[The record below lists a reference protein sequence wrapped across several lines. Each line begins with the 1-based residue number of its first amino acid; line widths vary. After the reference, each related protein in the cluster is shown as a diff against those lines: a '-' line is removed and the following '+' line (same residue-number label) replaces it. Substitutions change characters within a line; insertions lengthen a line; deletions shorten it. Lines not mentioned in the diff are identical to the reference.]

1 MSSKL
6 ILKLYNRRRGQSH
19 APGLCLPFYLPP
31 AKNLAY
37 GKQSFEDESAHNY
50 YDEAVA
56 WGSSYPTGGEDPAIT
71 DSDDDNDEEEEE
83 TEESGSNDDTSGME
97 PHQDLSDSSAQCT

>member
-1 MSSKL
+1 
-6 ILKLYNRRRGQSH
+6 
-19 APGLCLPFYLPP
+19 LCLPFYLLP

>member
-1 MSSKL
+1 MT
-6 ILKLYNRRRGQSH
+6 
-19 APGLCLPFYLPP
+19 LCLPFYLSP

-37 GKQSFEDESAHNY
+37 GKQSVEDESGYNY
-50 YDEAVA
+50 YDGAIA
-56 WGSSYPTGGEDPAIT
+56 WGSYSTGGEDPAIT

-97 PHQDLSDSSAQCT
+97 PCQDLNDSLAQCT